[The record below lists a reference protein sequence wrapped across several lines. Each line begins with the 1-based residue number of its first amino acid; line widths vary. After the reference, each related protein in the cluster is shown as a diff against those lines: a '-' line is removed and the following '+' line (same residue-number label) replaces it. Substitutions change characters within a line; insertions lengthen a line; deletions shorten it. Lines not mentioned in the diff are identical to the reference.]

1 MNCIKR
7 KRRLPGVLEGRREIE
22 GADMGKRDL
31 ARSRHMGEVILGAL
45 LAGLLL
51 TPLVPFFTADGTER
65 DDFTAADIAAPGGSA
80 AAKSDGGAAG
90 VPAAEALA
98 APSPAQS
105 AAPAESAEGAGA
117 PEAPQPEAP
126 PEEETPPEAGPTE
139 GAPETTPASS
149 AGEAEGGAP
158 EDQVVSESVSVSAG
172 QPPYLPEEETPD
184 GADTPPEDA
193 APSETPAGDE
203 YFADTVF
210 LGDSRTE
217 GFRLYSGLTTGQYLC
232 SVGATVSS
240 VFTKATE
247 KTDAGTVPI
256 LDALDRLEFSKVYV
270 MLGINELGWPHTEQ
284 FHDQFCKIVDRIRDT
299 HPDAV
304 IVLQS
309 ILPVSSRQDAKGNYV
324 NNTRIREYNQVIAQV
339 AEEKDCT
346 YLDVGAGLAGEDGCL
361 PSDQNFDGVH
371 LNVAGCRKWL
381 EFLRENPV

>member
-1 MNCIKR
+1 
-7 KRRLPGVLEGRREIE
+7 
-22 GADMGKRDL
+22 MGKRDL

-51 TPLVPFFTADGTER
+51 TPVVPFFAADGTER
-65 DDFTAADIAAPGGSA
+65 DDFTAVDIAAPGGSA
-80 AAKSDGGAAG
+80 AAKSAAG
-90 VPAAEALA
+90 DADIPAEEAPA

-105 AAPAESAEGAGA
+105 AAPAASADKAGT
-117 PEAPQPEAP
+117 PDAPQPEAP
-126 PEEETPPEAGPTE
+126 PEEQAPAPEADPPETA
-139 GAPETTPASS
+139 PASS
-149 AGEAEGGAP
+149 AGAAEGGQP
-158 EDQVVSESVSVSAG
+158 EKVVSGSVSVSAG
-172 QPPYLPEEETPD
+172 QLPYLPEGETPD
-184 GADTPPEDA
+184 GTDAPPEDA
-193 APSETPAGDE
+193 APLETPAGDE

-247 KTDAGTVPI
+247 ETDSGTVPI
-256 LDALDRLEFSKVYV
+256 LDALDQMEFSKVYV

-284 FHDQFCKIVDRIRDT
+284 FHDQFCKIVDRIRAT
-299 HPDAV
+299 HSDAA

-309 ILPVSSRQDAKGNYV
+309 ILPVSSRQDAKRNYV
-324 NNTRIREYNQVIAQV
+324 NNARIREYNQVIAQV
-339 AEEKDCT
+339 AEETGCT

-361 PSDQNFDGVH
+361 PPDQNFDGVH
-371 LNVAGCRKWL
+371 LNVAGCKRWL

>member
-1 MNCIKR
+1 
-7 KRRLPGVLEGRREIE
+7 
-22 GADMGKRDL
+22 MGKRDL

-65 DDFTAADIAAPGGSA
+65 DDFTAADLAAPGGSA
-80 AAKSDGGAAG
+80 VGKSAVIGSADAPAEEP
-90 VPAAEALA
+90 PAATLPAQPA
-98 APSPAQS
+98 AP
-105 AAPAESAEGAGA
+105 AAPAELADPPASPPPETLPKEETPA
-117 PEAPQPEAP
+117 PEAGVPEAP
-126 PEEETPPEAGPTE
+126 SETA
-139 GAPETTPASS
+139 PASS
-149 AGEAEGGAP
+149 AGETEGGQP
-158 EDQVVSESVSVSAG
+158 ENQVVSGSVSVSAG
-172 QPPYLPEEETPD
+172 QSPYLPAEETAPGDDGAASTD
-184 GADTPPEDA
+184 GADAPPEDA
-193 APSETPAGDE
+193 APPEAPAGDE
-203 YFADTVF
+203 YFDDTVF

-217 GFRLYSGLTTGQYLC
+217 GFRLYSGLKTGQYLC

-247 KTDAGTVPI
+247 ETDAGKVPI

-284 FHDQFCKIVDRIRDT
+284 FHDQFCKIVDRIRAT

-324 NNTRIREYNQVIAQV
+324 NNARIREYNQVIAQV
-339 AEEKDCT
+339 AEETGCT

-371 LNVAGCRKWL
+371 LNVAGCKKWL